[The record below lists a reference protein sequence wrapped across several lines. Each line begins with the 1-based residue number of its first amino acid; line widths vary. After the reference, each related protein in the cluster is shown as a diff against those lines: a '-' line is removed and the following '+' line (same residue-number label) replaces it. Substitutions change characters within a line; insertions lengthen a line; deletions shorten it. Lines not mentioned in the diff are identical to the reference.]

1 VAEPQF
7 PTRRELF
14 ELLGAGVVF
23 DITLEAAG
31 QPILATRLHFAPDGK
46 VTLLT
51 GKVELGQGSRTLLT
65 QCVAEELGIQVEQV
79 QVVMGD
85 TARVPDDGG
94 TFASLTTPLTVPVVR
109 HAAAAAREML
119 KTVKPEE
126 AMLREI
132 PVKAEVR
139 RPQEWTV
146 LGTSVK
152 HVRGRDIVT
161 GRLKFA
167 GDLKAPGM
175 LIGKVIRP
183 EAYAAELA
191 SFDGSATERI
201 PNVKVVRAGNFLG
214 VAAPD
219 ESTAERAAGLIR
231 AEWRPRELIQPP
243 ALYEHFK
250 KTSAPPV
257 ANFNTRYPPLLEEG
271 RVTEGLKQAAKRHE
285 ATYTLP
291 SIAHAPIEPRAALA
305 YWDEKGL
312 TVFTGA
318 QAPFGVR
325 KQLAGTFNIPES
337 QVRVIAVD
345 TGSAFGGKHGPE
357 VALEAAYLA
366 KETGKP
372 VRVTW
377 SREEEF
383 VRSYCR
389 PAGIIEVRSGIS
401 AEGRI
406 VAWDFHNYH
415 SGPASLRAPYAIPN
429 FCCAYHR
436 AESPMRHGP
445 YRSLAAVANTFA
457 REAHVDELAEL
468 AGRDSVEFRL
478 QNVAEA
484 RLREAIQRAAERFGW
499 GRRRTAAGMACNIE
513 KGGHMALFVELEPKG
528 KSVRLLRMVMA
539 FDCGA
544 ALNPD
549 YLKNEITGAL
559 IMGMGG
565 ALFEELKY
573 DRYKVLNG
581 SFGRYRVPRFS
592 DTPEMEVILIDRRDI
607 APAGAG
613 ESPITVVAPAI
624 ANALFRATG
633 ARRRSLPL
641 APDA

>member
-1 VAEPQF
+1 MAESQSPS
-7 PTRRELF
+7 RRELL

-23 DITLEAAG
+23 NITLEAAG
-31 QPILATRLHFAPDGK
+31 QPILATRLHFGPDGV

-65 QCVAEELGIQVEQV
+65 QCVAEELGIQVENV
-79 QVVMGD
+79 RVVMGD

-119 KTVKPEE
+119 KKIKPEE
-126 AMLREI
+126 VMLREI
-132 PVKAEVR
+132 PVKVEVR
-139 RPQEWTV
+139 APQEWTV
-146 LGTSVK
+146 LGTPVK
-152 HVRGRDIVT
+152 PVRGRDIVT
-161 GRLKFA
+161 GRLKYA
-167 GDLKAPGM
+167 GDLKMPGM
-175 LIGKVIRP
+175 LVGKVIRA
-183 EAYAAELA
+183 EAYAAELE
-191 SFDGSATERI
+191 SFDGSRAERI
-201 PNVKVVRAGNFLG
+201 PGVKVVRAGNFLG

-219 ESTAERAAGLIR
+219 EQTAERAAALVR
-231 AEWRPRELIQPP
+231 AKWRPRELIQPP

-250 KTSAPPV
+250 KTSEPPV
-257 ANFNTRYPPLLEEG
+257 ANFNTRYPPLLEKG
-271 RVTEGLKQAAKRHE
+271 SVAEGLMQAAKRHE
-285 ATYTLP
+285 AVYTLP
-291 SIAHAPIEPRAALA
+291 SIAHAPMEPRAALA
-305 YWDEKGL
+305 YWDENEL
-312 TVFTGA
+312 TVLMGT
-318 QAPFGVR
+318 QVPFGVR
-325 KQLAGTFNIPES
+325 KQLAAAFHIPES

-366 KETGKP
+366 REAGKP

-401 AEGRI
+401 AEDRI

-415 SGPASLRAPYAIPN
+415 SGPASLPVPYAIPN
-429 FCCAYHR
+429 YRCAYHR

-468 AGRDSVEFRL
+468 AGRDPVQFRL
-478 QNVAEA
+478 DNVEDA

-499 GRRRTAAGMACNIE
+499 GRRRAAAGMACNIE
-513 KGGHMALFVELEPKG
+513 KGGHMALFTELEAKG
-528 KSVRLLRMVMA
+528 KHVRLLRMVMA

-544 ALNPD
+544 ALNLD

-559 IMGMGG
+559 IMGIGG

-592 DTPEMEVILIDRRDI
+592 DMPEMELILIDRRNVT
-607 APAGAG
+607 PAGAG

-633 ARRRSLPL
+633 VRRRSLPL
-641 APDA
+641 VPDG